1 MGASSINSISEFLL
15 QAGTEYR
22 IFDMGRRL
30 TPIDAQAFL
39 NIENGTAP
47 APYPRQQHGWFG
59 IVFWNKNASV
69 QHYIWFVKLPLDER
83 GLVSPASRN
92 HFLEIIVD
100 ALGQSIADEG
110 EQHQSLPDNP
120 YSFVPGQA
128 LLAQFNALVKIAL
141 AQPLSDQVCNV
152 EAYLQAPQVADW
164 QALPLQGVTDFAFS
178 LSHNNKREKLE
189 QALVDNISLFAT
201 PFLHTLMESCENC
214 EVSERLE
221 AVFASWVLQDGDVN
235 IAALRSLSCAQKS
248 DVVYQQLASLLE
260 NKKADRIDILS
271 VIAARH
277 FTQFDASLLMLF
289 FEACARVD
297 ASDLHQG
304 ALFSGFFSDLVQIPA
319 LRNDVLSVLRNPER
333 SDTLTKAIGLLFSS
347 MRGES

>member
-30 TPIDAQAFL
+30 TPIETQAFL
-39 NIENGTAP
+39 NIENGTVP

-59 IVFWNKNASV
+59 IVFWNKNASE
-69 QHYIWFVKLPLDER
+69 QYYIWFVKLPLDER
-83 GLVSPASRN
+83 GLVVLASRN

-110 EQHQSLPDNP
+110 KQHQSLPDNP

-128 LLAQFNALVKIAL
+128 LLAQFNALVKITL
-141 AQPLSDQVCNV
+141 TQPLSDHICHV

-164 QALPLQGVTDFAFS
+164 QALPLQAVTDFAFS
-178 LSHNNKREKLE
+178 LPQSNKREKLE
-189 QALVDNISLFAT
+189 QALVANISLFAT

-214 EVSERLE
+214 EISEQLE
-221 AVFASWVLQDGDVN
+221 EVFSNWMLQDDEVN
-235 IAALRSLSCAQKS
+235 IAALRSLSCAQKH
-248 DVVYQQLASLLE
+248 DVVYRNLATLLE
-260 NKKADRIDILS
+260 SKKADKVDILS

-277 FTQFDASLLMLF
+277 FTQLDANLLMLF

-304 ALFSGFFSDLVQIPA
+304 ALFSGFFSDLVQIPT
-319 LRNDVLSVLRNPER
+319 LRNDVLAVLRNPER
-333 SDTLTKAIGLLFSS
+333 SDTLSKAIGLLFST
-347 MRGES
+347 MRGRS

>member
-30 TPIDAQAFL
+30 TPIEAQAFL
-39 NIENGTAP
+39 TIENGTVP

-59 IVFWNKNASV
+59 IVFWNKNASK
-69 QHYIWFVKLPLDER
+69 QYYIWFVKLPLDER
-83 GLVSPASRN
+83 GLVAPASRN

-110 EQHQSLPDNP
+110 QQHQSLPDNP

-128 LLAQFNALVKIAL
+128 LLAQFNALVKITL
-141 AQPLSDQVCNV
+141 TQPLSEQRCHV
-152 EAYLQAPQVADW
+152 EAYLQAPQVANW
-164 QALPLQGVTDFAFS
+164 QALPLQAVTDFAFGLPHS
-178 LSHNNKREKLE
+178 DKREKLE
-189 QALVDNISLFAT
+189 RALIANISLFAT
-201 PFLHTLMESCENC
+201 PFLHSLMESCENC
-214 EVSERLE
+214 EISERLE
-221 AVFASWVLQDGDVN
+221 DVFLNWVEQDDDVN
-235 IAALRSLSCAQKS
+235 ISALRSVSCAYKR
-248 DVVYQQLASLLE
+248 DAVYQRLASLLE
-260 NKKADRIDILS
+260 SKKADKVDILS

-277 FTQFDASLLMLF
+277 FTQFDARLLMLF

-297 ASDLHQG
+297 VSDLHQG

-319 LRNDVLSVLRNPER
+319 LRNDVLAVLRNPER
-333 SDTLTKAIGLLFSS
+333 SDTLSKAIGLLFST
-347 MRGES
+347 MRG